1 MDDTETLAS
10 SHTSGGLLV
19 LNGSGCV
26 QIDALPVQL
35 SVELS

>member
-1 MDDTETLAS
+1 
-10 SHTSGGLLV
+10 LLV

-35 SVELS
+35 SVELSW